1 MGVWE
6 QNTMSERT
14 LKNYVNGEWQNP
26 ANTGYLNVENPSTG
40 GVIAHV
46 PLSTPAEADRAIA
59 AAKTAFPAWAATPVS
74 KRVEPLFKLAAL
86 IRDNEETLAR
96 LIAEEMGKSLPD
108 ARAEIKRTLENTEV
122 ACGMPILQQGDKV
135 IGCAAGIDGEVI
147 RLPIGVFTMIAPFN
161 FPAMVPFWFIPYA
174 LAAGNTYVVK
184 PSEQVPCT
192 MQLLTE
198 YIAQCGFPNG
208 VFNLVH
214 GDKAVAERL
223 MENEDISGVSMVG
236 STRVCRIVAE
246 TCGRENKRFQAMGSA
261 KNHLVVMP
269 DAKMEEVV
277 RNMITSCFG
286 CAGQRCMASSAIVC
300 VGDAV
305 YDEIVTRFVEASKQV
320 ITADPLDPAVA
331 DEQMVMGPVISAK
344 AKEFILGMIETG
356 VQEGA
361 TLALDGRQ
369 NGDRHNFPE
378 ENGVC
383 PHFPRGHFI
392 GPTVFTD
399 VKQGMAIHTTEIFGP
414 VVVIMKVDTLDE
426 AIRIINEHQYGN
438 GASIYTQNGHYARK
452 FKLEAQAGMI
462 GVNVGIPAPVAYLPF
477 GGMKASLYADIKT
490 QGKAI
495 VDFFTESKVV
505 TERFWPED

>member
-1 MGVWE
+1 
-6 QNTMSERT
+6 MSIEKLR
-14 LKNYVNGEWQNP
+14 NYINGGWVDADAAEH
-26 ANTGYLNVENPSTG
+26 LDVENPSTG
-40 GVIAHV
+40 GVIARV
-46 PLSTPAEADRAIA
+46 PLSTRAEADRAIT
-59 AAKTAFPAWAATPVS
+59 AAKIAFPAWAATPVS
-74 KRVEPLFKLAAL
+74 KRVEPLFRLAAI
-86 IRDNEETLAR
+86 IRENEENLAR

-135 IGCAAGIDGEVI
+135 IGCASDIDGEVI
-147 RLPIGVFTMIAPFN
+147 RLPLGVFAMIAPFN

-174 LAAGNTYVVK
+174 LATGNTYVVK

-192 MQLLTE
+192 MRLLTE
-198 YIAQCGFPNG
+198 YIAECRFPPG

-214 GDKAVAERL
+214 GDKAVSEAL
-223 MENEDISGVSMVG
+223 MESPDVQGISIVG
-236 STRVCRIVAE
+236 SSRVCRIIAE
-246 TCGRENKRFQAMGSA
+246 KCARTNKRFQAMGSA

-269 DAKMEEVV
+269 DAKMDEVI
-277 RNMITSCFG
+277 RNMITSCYG

-300 VGDAV
+300 VGDEV
-305 YDEIVTRFVEASKQV
+305 YREVGSRFIEASRNV
-320 ITADPLDPAVA
+320 ITADPLDPKVA
-331 DEQMVMGPVISAK
+331 HEQMVMGPVISAK

-356 VQEGA
+356 VKEGA
-361 TLALDGRQ
+361 TLALDGR
-369 NGDRHNFPE
+369 GLVIE
-378 ENGVC
+378 GCEN
-383 PHFPRGHFI
+383 GHFI

-399 VKQGMAIHTTEIFGP
+399 VKPGMAIHTTEIFGP

-426 AIRIINEHQYGN
+426 AIGIINEHQYGN

-477 GGMKASLYADIKT
+477 GGMKSSLFADTKT

-495 VDFFTESKVV
+495 VNFFTHDKII
-505 TERFWPED
+505 TERFWPE